1 MPKNIVLMTFQAIV
15 NPPQLITIHTTKNS
29 SEILLCFFVLAKL
42 KKIGSRFVFYEKFM
56 NQQVLS
62 AD

>member
-1 MPKNIVLMTFQAIV
+1 MPKNIVLMTSQVFV
-15 NPPQLITIHTTKNS
+15 NYSKSINSDITKKS
-29 SEILLCFFVLAKL
+29 SKFLLRFFVLAKL
-42 KKIGSRFVFYEKFM
+42 EKIGSRFVFYEKFM

>member
-1 MPKNIVLMTFQAIV
+1 MPKNIVLMTSQVFV
-15 NPPQLITIHTTKNS
+15 NYSKSINSDITKKS
-29 SEILLCFFVLAKL
+29 SVILLRFFVLAKL